1 MRSCLHARI
10 IPQGAAIAGRHI
22 RTLTSANGT
31 EVGMVVTPD
40 ARCMVVPY
48 LNEPK
53 LRVYCI
59 KANDALTPLHTFGG
73 KGAGSK
79 VPSLIASNAEART
92 SPAQTF
98 DNVSLLLLYSV
109 VATVLRVGLAGI
121 TW

>member
-1 MRSCLHARI
+1 
-10 IPQGAAIAGRHI
+10 
-22 RTLTSANGT
+22 
-31 EVGMVVTPD
+31 MVVTPD

-59 KANDALTPLHTFGG
+59 KANDALTLLHAFGG

-98 DNVSLLLLYSV
+98 DNVSVLLLYSV
-109 VATVLRVGLAGI
+109 VVAVLLVGLTGI
-121 TW
+121 MW